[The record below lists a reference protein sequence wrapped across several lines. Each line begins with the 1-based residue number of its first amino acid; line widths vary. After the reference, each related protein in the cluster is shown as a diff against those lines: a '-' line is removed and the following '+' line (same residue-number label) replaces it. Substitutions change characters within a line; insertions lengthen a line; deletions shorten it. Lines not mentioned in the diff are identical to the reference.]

1 MKQKMPFVLLAAL
14 AAAVCAAVIA
24 AAFFGVAVER
34 WRNPGESACANLP
47 SSDELRP
54 DATRQLESES
64 EFDALATQ
72 KGRATDSIKTMVV
85 CGELFFLG
93 NDAFELHFDFVDRV
107 IGLTHS
113 RITFDRLAY
122 FSTERSIVNAQLT
135 RLSPDAFAFSFWPTD
150 DMTLDNIV
158 VTSQK
163 IKLAAPW
170 IRSLVWVPGGELQR
184 RRAHADER
192 QLAAADVQVQF
203 SLAAER
209 ESITYNAAS
218 SIGLLRLGESNQF
231 DANSIALF
239 AGNAPPDISRVAG
252 ILSSNPQAPLSHT
265 NVRAVHNRIPNA
277 FLLNAASR
285 YHKLL
290 DTPVKYTATEMGQ
303 ITVEPATYAELNAAN
318 AARRAASK
326 LVIDTVAELAPTI
339 PMPLSL
345 LRASDA
351 ISYGTK
357 AANVAEMLRIGPELG
372 ADVPN
377 GFAVPFGTFNQ
388 HMTMLHDSNVA
399 RVWNVSE
406 SRPERQDVLIE
417 LVGDPGANDGKT
429 TLWLM
434 AKRALQLRTIVNDL
448 VANVTNTEGQRA
460 QFNDSVVQM
469 LVRFGPR
476 QGDDMILAVLRKAIR
491 VAPVS
496 FAIESSL
503 ASAVALFGNG
513 KPVDSL
519 RCRSSSSAEDLVD
532 FSGAGLYDSYT
543 HKFRS
548 EGRLSETVKQ
558 VWASLFTQR
567 AVAERDAAG
576 LDHLAVYMGVLVH
589 PNYGTE
595 QANGVAVTANAL
607 GPRPFPYDATDVYF
621 NAQYGEV
628 SVVNPPLGANMTA
641 PVPDIFVR
649 STLYLISVFDTLSS
663 LRPTPSATVLSEHE
677 SQVLAEAIL
686 KVHRHF
692 LPIYSAKNVCA
703 FDLEWKVQRTDDK
716 AKRGLLAIKQVRPW
730 AWGESCTRD
739 VAMPVERLGAG
750 DGFGTDGIVA
760 AVFLALA
767 LIAIVLLTVALFLV
781 SRKSAEQKENSDGTA
796 KVIGARVVRSG
807 HMRLH
812 DEDEDDG
819 AEEETAMDESEEPET
834 KENSKKKKKKKT
846 QEK

>member
-1 MKQKMPFVLLAAL
+1 MKPLFFVVVAAL
-14 AAAVCAAVIA
+14 VVAVVVAVVS
-24 AAFFGVAVER
+24 AAFLGVAVKR
-34 WRNPGESACANLP
+34 WTDPSGAACGSLP
-47 SSDELRP
+47 TTEKLWP
-54 DATRQLESES
+54 DAARELKSES
-64 EFDALATQ
+64 EFDELAKQ
-72 KGRATDSIKTMVV
+72 KGRATDSLKTIVV

-122 FSTERSIVNAQLT
+122 FSTDRSIINAQLT
-135 RLSPDAFAFSFWPTD
+135 RLSPDSYAFSFWPTD
-150 DMTLDNIV
+150 DMTFDNIV
-158 VTSQK
+158 TSSQK
-163 IKLAAPW
+163 IKHAAPW

-184 RRAHADER
+184 RRAQADER

-231 DANSIALF
+231 DANSIVLF

-277 FLLNAASR
+277 FLVNAASR
-285 YHKLL
+285 YHKLF

-303 ITVEPATYAELNAAN
+303 VTVEPATYAELNAAN

-326 LVIDTVAELAPTI
+326 LVIDTVADLGPTL
-339 PMPLSL
+339 PVPLNL

-357 AANVAEMLRIGPELG
+357 AANVAEMLRIGPELN

-377 GFAVPFGTFNQ
+377 GFAVPFGMFNQ
-388 HMTMLHDSNVA
+388 HMTMLRSSSVA

-417 LVGDPGANDGKT
+417 LVGDPDANDGKT

-448 VANVTNTEGQRA
+448 VGNATTASATMA
-460 QFNDSVVQM
+460 QFNESVVQM
-469 LVRFGPR
+469 LVGFGPR
-476 QGDDMILAVLRKAIR
+476 EGDDMILAVLRKAIR
-491 VAPVS
+491 VAPVLPT
-496 FAIESSL
+496 ID
-503 ASAVALFGNG
+503 SALTGAVTLFGSAQT
-513 KPVDSL
+513 VSSL

-548 EGRLSETVKQ
+548 EGALSETVKQ
-558 VWASLFTQR
+558 VWGSLFTQR

-628 SVVNPPLGANMTA
+628 SVVNPPLGPNMTA

-649 STLYLISVFDTLSS
+649 STMYLISVFDTLSS
-663 LRPTPSATVLSEHE
+663 LRPTPSATVLSERE
-677 SQVLAEAIL
+677 SQALAEAIL

-692 LPIYSAKNVCA
+692 LPIYNAKNVCA

-716 AKRGLLAIKQVRPW
+716 TRGRLAIKQVRPW

-739 VAMPVERLGAG
+739 VAMPVDRLGSG
-750 DGFGTDGIVA
+750 DGLGTDGIVA

-767 LIAIVLLTVALFLV
+767 LIAIVLLAVALFLV
-781 SRKSAEQKENSDGTA
+781 SRKSAEQKENSDGTV
-796 KVIGARVVRSG
+796 KVVGVRLVRSG

-819 AEEETAMDESEEPET
+819 ADEETAMDESGSEEE
-834 KENSKKKKKKKT
+834 KKQKKQKKKQEEKK
-846 QEK
+846 

>member
-1 MKQKMPFVLLAAL
+1 MKPLCLVVLAAL
-14 AAAVCAAVIA
+14 LVAVVVAVVS
-24 AAFFGVAVER
+24 AAFLGVAVKR
-34 WRNPGESACANLP
+34 WTDPMGAACSNLP
-47 SSDELRP
+47 TTEKLWP
-54 DATRQLESES
+54 DAARELKSES
-64 EFDALATQ
+64 EFDALAKQ
-72 KGRATDSIKTMVV
+72 KGRATDSLKTMVV

-122 FSTERSIVNAQLT
+122 FSTDRSIINAQLT
-135 RLSPDAFAFSFWPTD
+135 RLSPDSYAFSFWPTD
-150 DMTLDNIV
+150 DMTFDNIV
-158 VTSQK
+158 TSSQK
-163 IKLAAPW
+163 IKHAAPW

-184 RRAHADER
+184 RRALADER

-231 DANSIALF
+231 DANSIVLF

-277 FLLNAASR
+277 FLVNAASR
-285 YHKLL
+285 YHKLF

-303 ITVEPATYAELNAAN
+303 VTVEPATYAELNAAN

-326 LVIDTVAELAPTI
+326 LVIDTVADLGPTL
-339 PMPLSL
+339 PVPLNV

-351 ISYGTK
+351 VSYGTK
-357 AANVAEMLRIGPELG
+357 AANVAEMLRIGPELN

-377 GFAVPFGTFNQ
+377 GFAVPFGAFNQ

-417 LVGDPGANDGKT
+417 LVGDPDANDGKT
-429 TLWLM
+429 TLWRM

-448 VANVTNTEGQRA
+448 VGNVTTASATMA
-460 QFNDSVVQM
+460 QFNESVVQM
-469 LVRFGPR
+469 LVGFGPR
-476 QGDDMILAVLRKAIR
+476 EGDDMILAVLRKAIR
-491 VAPVS
+491 VAPVLPS
-496 FAIESSL
+496 ID
-503 ASAVALFGNG
+503 SALVGATTVFGNG
-513 KPVDSL
+513 QPVSSL

-548 EGRLSETVKQ
+548 EGALSETVKR
-558 VWASLFTQR
+558 VWGSLFTQR

-607 GPRPFPYDATDVYF
+607 GPRPFPFDATDVYF

-628 SVVNPPLGANMTA
+628 SVVNPPLGPNMTA

-649 STLYLISVFDTLSS
+649 STLYFISVFDTLSS
-663 LRPTPSATVLSEHE
+663 LRPTPSATVLSERE
-677 SQVLAEAIL
+677 SQALAEAIL

-692 LPIYSAKNVCA
+692 LPIYGAKNVCA

-716 AKRGLLAIKQVRPW
+716 TRGRLAIKQVRPW

-739 VAMPVERLGAG
+739 VAMPIDRLGSG
-750 DGFGTDGIVA
+750 DGLGTDGVVA

-781 SRKSAEQKENSDGTA
+781 SRKSAEQKEDSGGTA
-796 KVIGARVVRSG
+796 KVIGVRLVRSG

-812 DEDEDDG
+812 DDDEDDG
-819 AEEETAMDESEEPET
+819 ADEETAMDESGSEEEKQEKP
-834 KENSKKKKKKKT
+834 KKKKKQEEEKK
-846 QEK
+846 